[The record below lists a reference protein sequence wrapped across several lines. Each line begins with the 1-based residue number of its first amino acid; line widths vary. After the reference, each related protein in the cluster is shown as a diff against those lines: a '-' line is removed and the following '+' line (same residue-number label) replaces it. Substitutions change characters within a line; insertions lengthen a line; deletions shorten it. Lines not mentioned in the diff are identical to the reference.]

1 MEKHYQ
7 RIVKDTDGRVEYS
20 LQRQERQKDHPFYGG
35 FYDKNLL
42 VDAKFAIYRVAS
54 MTAAYCCRDSR
65 YYRTAEAYDSILA
78 GLEYIRRVQHENGLF
93 DYITCNFFSAP
104 DTAFCI
110 KKLIPVYEY
119 LREKAEKTSAEQ
131 EICARMEE
139 IIQKAAYGLLEGG
152 FHTPNHRWAIAS
164 MLAKTGVLFQDECLK
179 KAADEYLKEGIDC
192 NADGEFSEKSA
203 GNYNR
208 INNDAM
214 ITLSEA
220 LGDESYEQHAI
231 RNLRMMLTYLE
242 PDGSIFTANSTRFDK
257 DLMIFPKDYYMEYL
271 YLGKKYKLEEFLG
284 MCNTI
289 FDIIEHQQISSPDFL
304 IWFML
309 YPEYRRLEW
318 EKRYVPEDFVRHYEQ
333 SGIVRGRQGG
343 FTYTVM
349 RDKSDFL
356 YVHNGTSRLI
366 VKLAGSFCEHRAFKA
381 ETLCLQQ
388 EDSIAKNECVA
399 ELVEKRAARSVCL
412 HQTMHGWYYL
422 PFEEK
427 PDTSDWW
434 SMDNAK
440 RPKKSGPDMQIDV
453 TVTEVKD
460 GLKVRLRTSGVKG
473 APWRVEL
480 AFSGIHTLEDGERRL
495 LIDGSER
502 LVSDAKVL
510 QTYSSGGGVWRVE
523 PGFARHRFIDGKE
536 DSEGKIPGCAT
547 VYYTDYTEF
556 DHTIYLYSV
565 TKEVD

>member
-7 RIVKDTDGRVEYS
+7 RIVKDTDERVKYS
-20 LQRQERQKDHPFYGG
+20 LGRQECQNGHPYYGG
-35 FYDKNLL
+35 FYDKNELI
-42 VDAKFAIYRVAS
+42 DAKFAIYRVAS
-54 MTAAYCCRDSR
+54 MTAAYCCEESR
-65 YYRTAEAYDSILA
+65 YYQSEEVLHSIRM

-119 LREKAEKTSAEQ
+119 LKKKEKRTSSEQ
-131 EICARMEE
+131 EICVQTEE
-139 IIQKAAYGLLEGG
+139 IIRKGAYGLLEGG

-164 MLAKTGVLFQDECLK
+164 MLAKTGCLFRDKQLK
-179 KAADEYLKEGIDC
+179 QAAEEYLKEGIDC
-192 NADGEFSEKSA
+192 NPDGEFSEKSA

-214 ITLSEA
+214 ITLAEA
-220 LGDESYEQHAI
+220 LGDDSYEQYAI

-257 DLMIFPKDYYMEYL
+257 DRLIFPKDYYMEYL
-271 YLGKKYKLEEFLG
+271 RLGKKYEIEEFLG

-289 FDIIEHQQISSPDFL
+289 FDIVEQQHISSPDFL

-309 YPEYRRLEW
+309 YPEYRGFEW
-318 EKRYVPEDFVRHYEQ
+318 TGRYVSTNFVKHYEQ

-356 YVHNGTSRLI
+356 YVHNGTSRLM

-381 ETLCLQQ
+381 ETLR
-388 EDSIAKNECVA
+388 A
-399 ELVEKRAARSVCL
+399 ETVEKIVYL
-412 HQTMHGWYYL
+412 NQTMHGWYYL

-427 PDTSDWW
+427 PETNDWW
-434 SMDNAK
+434 SMDHTK
-440 RPKKSGPDMQIDV
+440 RPQKSGPDMQIDV
-453 TVTEVKD
+453 TVTEVEE
-460 GLKVRLRTSGVKG
+460 GLEVRFRTSGVSG

-480 AFSGIHTLEDGERRL
+480 AFAGIHTMDDGLEKIK
-495 LIDGSER
+495 IDGSER
-502 LVSDAKVL
+502 LVVNAERLQAYSGSSGVL
-510 QTYSSGGGVWRVE
+510 QVG
-523 PGFARHRFIDGKE
+523 PGFVHHKFIDGKE
-536 DSEGKIPGCAT
+536 DSEEKTPGCAT

-556 DHTIYLYSV
+556 EHTIKICSSQ
-565 TKEVD
+565 K